1 MAYYISTNKADLE
14 AYNEQVKVGEGY
26 DGVYTTDWATP
37 IAHPNGVDFAI
48 VKHPNYEAELTI
60 EKSLGSDWYPEEFNG

>member
-1 MAYYISTNKADLE
+1 MYYIGTQAE
-14 AYNEQVKVGEGY
+14 CTAYNEQVKVGEGY

-48 VKHPNYEAELTI
+48 VKHDNYEAELTI
-60 EKSLGSDWYPEEFNG
+60 EETLGAEWFPQDII

>member
-1 MAYYISTNKADLE
+1 MYYIGTQAE
-14 AYNEQVKVGEGY
+14 CTAYNEQVKVGEGY

-37 IAHPNGVDFAI
+37 IAHPNRVDFAI

-60 EKSLGSDWYPEEFNG
+60 EESLGTEWFPDTEL

>member
-1 MAYYISTNKADLE
+1 MYYIGTKADCT

-37 IAHPNGVDFAI
+37 IEHPNGVDFAI
-48 VKHPNYEAELTI
+48 RKHDEYPSTMTEVSQLGEDWFPSI
-60 EKSLGSDWYPEEFNG
+60 EE

>member
-14 AYNEQVKVGEGY
+14 AYNTLVVEGEGY

-60 EKSLGSDWYPEEFNG
+60 EESLGTDWFPEEII

>member
-1 MAYYISTNKADLE
+1 MYYIGTQAE
-14 AYNEQVKVGEGY
+14 CTAYNEQVKVGEGY

-48 VKHPNYEAELTI
+48 VKPIWL
-60 EKSLGSDWYPEEFNG
+60 

>member
-1 MAYYISTNKADLE
+1 MYYIGTQEECL

-37 IAHPNGVDFAI
+37 IAHPNNTDYAI
-48 VKHPNYEAELTI
+48 LKHPSYEAELTLEETLGDNWFPQI
-60 EKSLGSDWYPEEFNG
+60 EL

>member
-1 MAYYISTNKADLE
+1 MYYIGTQAE
-14 AYNEQVKVGEGY
+14 CTAYNEQVKVGEEY

-48 VKHPNYEAELTI
+48 VKHDNYEAELTI
-60 EKSLGSDWYPEEFNG
+60 EETLGTEWFPQNEIK

>member
-1 MAYYISTNKADLE
+1 MYYRSQNRSELV
-14 AYNEQVKVGEGY
+14 AYNEAVKVGEGY

-48 VKHPNYEAELTI
+48 VKHDNYEAELTI
-60 EKSLGSDWYPEEFNG
+60 EETLGAEWYPQDII

>member
-1 MAYYISTNKADLE
+1 MAYYISTNKSELE
-14 AYNEQVKVGEGY
+14 AYNTLVVEGEGY

-48 VKHPNYEAELTI
+48 LKHDNYEADLTI
-60 EKSLGSDWYPEEFNG
+60 EETLGAEWFPQDIE

>member
-1 MAYYISTNKADLE
+1 MYYIGTQAE
-14 AYNEQVKVGEGY
+14 CTAYNEQVKVGEAY

-48 VKHPNYEAELTI
+48 VKHDNYEAELTI
-60 EKSLGSDWYPEEFNG
+60 EETLGAEWFPQDII

>member
-1 MAYYISTNKADLE
+1 MYYIGTQAE
-14 AYNEQVKVGEGY
+14 CTAYNEQVKVGEGY

-48 VKHPNYEAELTI
+48 VKHGNYEAELTI
-60 EKSLGSDWYPEEFNG
+60 EETLGAEWFPQNEIE